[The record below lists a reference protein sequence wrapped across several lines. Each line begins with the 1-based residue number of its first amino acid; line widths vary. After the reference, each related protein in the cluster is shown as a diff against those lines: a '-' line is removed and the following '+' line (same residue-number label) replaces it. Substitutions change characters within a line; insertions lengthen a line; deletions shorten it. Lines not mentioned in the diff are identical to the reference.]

1 MESAVRRETDI
12 RGAGE
17 GGGAQGAGRDLEAG
31 EVLHEELS
39 LAGVLREEAD
49 VGADVDAPDCDLEDR
64 DGAALPV
71 LATVGQFRIPRRRR

>member
-1 MESAVRRETDI
+1 M
-12 RGAGE
+12 
-17 GGGAQGAGRDLEAG
+17 
-31 EVLHEELS
+31 LHEELS